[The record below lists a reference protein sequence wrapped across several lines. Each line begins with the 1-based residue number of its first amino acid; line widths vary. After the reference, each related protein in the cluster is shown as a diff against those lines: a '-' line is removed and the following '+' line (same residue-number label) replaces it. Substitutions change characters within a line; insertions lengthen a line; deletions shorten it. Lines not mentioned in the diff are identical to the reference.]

1 MNDYITDK
9 TFQFLLEL
17 RDNNNKEWFN
27 ENKDRFES
35 DLREPLLKL
44 IADFQDPLNRISSAY
59 RAIPKKSGGSLFR
72 IFRDVRFS
80 PNKEPYK
87 TNAGIHF
94 RHKDAKDVHA
104 PGFYLHIDPEGCFV
118 GMGIWKPEAEPLK
131 QIRERIANK
140 PEEWK
145 RVTSSPALGA
155 GLEVAG
161 DKLKRPPRGFDRDH
175 PMIEDLKRKD
185 FLVSRNITIDEILA
199 DEFLRK
205 LEELFMGG
213 REFMAFLGAAL
224 GIDF

>member
-1 MNDYITDK
+1 MRIPLLNLIDD
-9 TFQFLLEL
+9 FQ
-17 RDNNNKEWFN
+17 
-27 ENKDRFES
+27 
-35 DLREPLLKL
+35 EPLK
-44 IADFQDPLNRISSAY
+44 RISTSY

-104 PGFYLHIDPEGCFV
+104 PGFYLHIDPDGCFV

-131 QIRERIANK
+131 KIREHMLNK

-145 RVTSSPALGA
+145 RVSSAPALGA
-155 GLEVAG
+155 GLEVTG
-161 DKLKRPPRGFDRDH
+161 DKLKRPPRGFDKEN

-185 FLVSRNITIDEILA
+185 FLVSKNIAIDEILVC
-199 DEFLRK
+199 
-205 LEELFMGG
+205 
-213 REFMAFLGAAL
+213 
-224 GIDF
+224 